1 MDEYPQIMDGLTTHK
16 KTILITGGAG
26 NVGSALARKLLQN
39 VQNHVVVVDNLS
51 TGSRSKLP
59 DVQNTNFT
67 FIHADVNIRRD
78 MSTIMLSH
86 KFDAVFHFAAV
97 VGVQR
102 TQQQPIDVLR
112 DIEGFQ
118 NLLELCKNSSVKKV
132 FFSSSSEVYGEP
144 VELPQHEHHTPLNSR
159 VPYAVV
165 KNVGE
170 CFFKSY
176 QQTYGL
182 PYTIFRFFNTY
193 GPDQSTDFV
202 VARFLSAALKNE
214 PVTIYGDGSQ
224 TRTFTYIDDTV
235 DTCVKIFEHNLLT
248 NDVINIGNDRILS
261 IKELAELII
270 SLTKS
275 KSVISYLPPLA
286 DGDMSRRQPDNHKM
300 RTILNRNLIEIEE
313 GIVRMAHDAQ
323 FLKHIGL

>member
-1 MDEYPQIMDGLTTHK
+1 MDTQI

-26 NVGSALARKLLQN
+26 NVGSALARKL
-39 VQNHVVVVDNLS
+39 VQNPQYHIVIVDNLS
-51 TGSRSKLP
+51 TGSRNKLP
-59 DVQNTNFT
+59 DARYSNFN
-67 FIHADVNIRRD
+67 FIQADVNVRRD
-78 MSTIMLSH
+78 MSTIMLSN

-97 VGVQR
+97 VGVER
-102 TQQQPIDVLR
+102 TQEHPIDVLR

-118 NLLELCKNSSVKKV
+118 NLLEFCKNSSVKKV

-182 PYTIFRFFNTY
+182 PFTIFRFFNTY

-202 VARFLSAALKNE
+202 VARFLAAALKNQ
-214 PVTIYGDGSQ
+214 PITIYGDGSQ

-235 DTCVKIFEHNLLT
+235 DTCIKIFEHNLLT
-248 NDVINIGNDRILS
+248 NDVINIGNDHIMT
-261 IKELAELII
+261 IKDLAECII

-275 KSVISYLPPLA
+275 ASVISYLPPLK

-300 RTILNRNLIEIEE
+300 RSILNRPLINIEE
-313 GIVRMAHDAQ
+313 GILRMAKDAQ